1 VGECNRTAVSSPLY
15 VYQCV
20 LTRKTSRVL
29 KGALPKDETARP
41 PKPRLSPPGPS
52 PAHVHSFDESHATEL
67 DHWTLPSHSSSIRTR
82 QISTHDANS
91 DRPQSF
97 TDPTQSAFRDN
108 GAAKYDAD
116 MPQVS
121 PPSAPA
127 SFDKH
132 GHRLASRL
140 SLKWLTDRVLHT
152 RDPAWGTAQ
161 PSRAHFTHLQNQT
174 YTSL

>member
-1 VGECNRTAVSSPLY
+1 LMDDIRIFIGALEWAESRWENVTAL
-15 VYQCV
+15 
-20 LTRKTSRVL
+20 LRVL

-41 PKPRLSPPGPS
+41 PKQRLSPPGPS
-52 PAHVHSFDESHATEL
+52 PAHVHSLDESHATEL

-82 QISTHDANS
+82 QIPTHDANS

-97 TDPTQSAFRDN
+97 TDPTRSAFRDN

-132 GHRLASRL
+132 GHR
-140 SLKWLTDRVLHT
+140 
-152 RDPAWGTAQ
+152 DPAWGAAQ